1 MFEQGFEPGVSA
13 KLVVDGFGRQE
24 LEAIAVVFEAKAE
37 ELDGSFCIT
46 QVRSR
51 EGFPAGAEE
60 AFVSSLLQIVF
71 PESAKPTFFEG
82 FAAEQ

>member
-13 KLVVDGFGRQE
+13 KLVVDGFSRQE
-24 LEAIAVVFEAKAE
+24 LEAVAMVFEAVVE
-37 ELDGSFCIT
+37 ELEGSFRIT

-51 EGFPAGAEE
+51 EGFPAGAAE

-71 PESAKPTFFEG
+71 PESAKPTFFKG

>member
-1 MFEQGFEPGVSA
+1 MFEQGSESGVLA
-13 KLVVDGFGRQE
+13 KLVVDGFGRQK
-24 LEAIAVVFEAKAE
+24 LEAVAVVFEAVVE
-37 ELDGSFCIT
+37 ELEGPFRIT